1 MTPLKHN
8 WNEVRDRYRAFWR
21 GERLD
26 RPPVIFDTVGAW
38 RHPMYRGAGYDYT
51 RYGDDIAAFCRDFRA
66 VWEAQGP
73 EFVGMSNTGMMQR
86 CWEHDYR
93 EPCFYMITVVT
104 EPRRECFGELVD
116 PAAGAA
122 AGTELGAA
130 AGTESRE
137 QGLLSAPNRRGG
149 CACVAL
155 SPLGEIV
162 REVWRR
168 TSVIYPGVEACEC
181 VVMPDHF
188 HGILWVK
195 ERLARPMGHIVKAFK
210 RVSKEEYRSKGLL
223 LQPNPSKG
231 LLLQPNPSKGLLL
244 PKGGSGRPLPE
255 PNRAAPADGL
265 WQPGF
270 QDNILLRRG
279 QLQAM
284 SAYIAD
290 NPRRLAAKRAN
301 PALFTAVATTEV
313 LPGTSCS
320 AIGNRFLLQHPLK
333 RQIQVSRRISPAEL
347 AALQEELLY
356 AAKHGAVLVSPC
368 ISPGEKAIARAALE
382 AGRPLI
388 VMLANG
394 FAPHYKPPG
403 RYFDA
408 CAAGRLLMLAPFPHE
423 QRRQTITRS
432 QCLQLNA
439 WAQAIVRS

>member
-1 MTPLKHN
+1 
-8 WNEVRDRYRAFWR
+8 
-21 GERLD
+21 
-26 RPPVIFDTVGAW
+26 
-38 RHPMYRGAGYDYT
+38 
-51 RYGDDIAAFCRDFRA
+51 
-66 VWEAQGP
+66 
-73 EFVGMSNTGMMQR
+73 MSNRGMLQR
-86 CWEHDYR
+86 CWEHDYC

-104 EPRRECFGELVD
+104 EPRRECFGEVVV

-122 AGTELGAA
+122 AGTVPGAA
-130 AGTESRE
+130 A
-137 QGLLSAPNRRGG
+137 LLR
-149 CACVAL
+149 L
-155 SPLGEIV
+155 SPMGEVV

-168 TSVIYPGVEACEC
+168 TSAVYPGVEACEC
-181 VVMPDHF
+181 AVMPDHF

-210 RVSKEEYRSKGLL
+210 RVSEQECRSR
-223 LQPNPSKG
+223 
-231 LLLQPNPSKGLLL
+231 GLLL
-244 PKGGSGRPLPE
+244 PKAGSGRPLPE
-255 PNRAAPADGL
+255 PNRAAAPAGSVPAAAPAGSVPAAAPAAGL
-265 WQPGF
+265 WQSGF
-270 QDNILLRRG
+270 QDSILLRRG
-279 QLQAM
+279 QLKAM
-284 SAYIAD
+284 TAYIAD

-301 PALFTAVATTEV
+301 PALFTVVANTEV
-313 LPGTSCS
+313 LPGKSCA

-356 AAKHGAVLVSPC
+356 AAEHGAVLVSPC

-388 VMLANG
+388 VMQANG

-423 QRRQTITRS
+423 QRRQTITRE

-439 WAQAIVRS
+439 WAQAITEKTCP